1 MWGQDGPRRPG
12 AEPAAWSS
20 ATVGLLA
27 SLQGVTAPR
36 GQRRRSRV
44 TARPSWRTRRH
55 HSQDSGQTGSRAVRP
70 QPAPKGAERALCLG
84 PVPAAPSA
92 ASAPAPQTLRPDPLP
107 EMAVSCPGIGVT
119 GGHRKGPLPFLLSA
133 RERLKAA
140 AGATESFV
148 GASSE
153 AMGHDSRKE
162 GAFEGAGARR
172 KLSIRALQFSSR
184 TLFGGRGGVTPL
196 RAAPWQAGGGV
207 GRGASAGCSTRG
219 CGQRGAARTP
229 LPRPPLRGRPPAA
242 AWGRRQCPQTRAPAA
257 APRDL
262 LRTRPRPPSAHSA
275 ALTSFLTVLVTSS
288 RCFRLPGPAPF
299 SRKPRL
305 ASSGRGDTGT
315 LTLTPAGIKR

>member
-1 MWGQDGPRRPG
+1 M
-12 AEPAAWSS
+12 
-20 ATVGLLA
+20 
-27 SLQGVTAPR
+27 
-36 GQRRRSRV
+36 
-44 TARPSWRTRRH
+44 
-55 HSQDSGQTGSRAVRP
+55 RP

-196 RAAPWQAGGGV
+196 RAAP
-207 GRGASAGCSTRG
+207 
-219 CGQRGAARTP
+219 
-229 LPRPPLRGRPPAA
+229 
-242 AWGRRQCPQTRAPAA
+242 
-257 APRDL
+257 
-262 LRTRPRPPSAHSA
+262 
-275 ALTSFLTVLVTSS
+275 
-288 RCFRLPGPAPF
+288 
-299 SRKPRL
+299 
-305 ASSGRGDTGT
+305 
-315 LTLTPAGIKR
+315 